1 MRPPLSF
8 ACSLTLMA
16 LLALPGTPVQAAD
29 SVRQL
34 PPFIAINCLGPVNVS
49 VEAGLTQSV
58 RVSGPDAFVAG
69 LKTVVVDRELTISLN
84 DKSYQKLKGNAQVTI
99 TMPSLS
105 RLKMEGAGETLLRNI
120 NGERLDI
127 SYQGAGHVEASG
139 KVKYLR
145 LVARG
150 VGEVNTRAL
159 QAERVDVN
167 FEGVGAVSVYASEL
181 LNAIAR
187 GMGTLEY
194 YGHPRTVNKSVEGIG
209 SVRAG
214 D

>member
-1 MRPPLSF
+1 MRLLFPL
-8 ACSLTLMA
+8 TVA
-16 LLALPGTPVQAAD
+16 LLAASAPLHAAD
-29 SVRQL
+29 SVRQVA
-34 PPFIAINCLGPVNVS
+34 PFIAINCTGPINVT

-58 RVSGPDAFVAG
+58 RVSGADNFVAG
-69 LKTVVVDRELTISLN
+69 VKTEVVDRELTISMTDQRFKTLHG
-84 DKSYQKLKGNAQVTI
+84 SSLVTI
-99 TMPSLS
+99 TVPTLS
-105 RLKMEGAGETLLRNI
+105 RLKMEGAGETLLRKI
-120 NGERLDI
+120 NGDRLDI
-127 SYQGAGHVEASG
+127 SYQGAGHLQASG

-150 VGEVNTRAL
+150 VGEVDTKAL
-159 QAERVDVN
+159 QADRVDVN
-167 FEGVGAVSVYASEL
+167 FEGVGSVSVYARDL

-209 SVRAG
+209 SVHAG